1 MTTTETTAAET
12 KDPETAES
20 AAMSFMQEV
29 IGLFSPTKKTGEQKK
44 TSDEVED
51 ERKKAATKDTATLDK
66 ALHSPNDEP
75 SESTVAE
82 SVKQKRLNSPCH
94 TDKQCWKQ
102 CNEDLLTD
110 ATKLR
115 WSEPVAAWNFSNKET
130 PIQPKSNKEI
140 VH

>member
-1 MTTTETTAAET
+1 MTATAMTSTQRE
-12 KDPETAES
+12 DPETAES
-20 AAMSFMQEV
+20 TATSFMQEFTQM
-29 IGLFSPTKKTGEQKK
+29 LSPAKKTGKQKK

-66 ALHSPNDEP
+66 ALHSPNNEP

-115 WSEPVAAWNFSNKET
+115 WSEPITWNFSKNWET
-130 PIQPKSNKEI
+130 PIQPK
-140 VH
+140 